1 MQRDDCKQ
9 VTGEADDHQIKGVRR
24 MQTLNIGGSTTTTVS
39 FIIERDA
46 A

>member
-1 MQRDDCKQ
+1 MQRDDCEQ
-9 VTGEADDHQIKGVRR
+9 VTGEADDHQIKGARR
-24 MQTLNIGGSTTTTVS
+24 MQTLNFGGSTTILVS